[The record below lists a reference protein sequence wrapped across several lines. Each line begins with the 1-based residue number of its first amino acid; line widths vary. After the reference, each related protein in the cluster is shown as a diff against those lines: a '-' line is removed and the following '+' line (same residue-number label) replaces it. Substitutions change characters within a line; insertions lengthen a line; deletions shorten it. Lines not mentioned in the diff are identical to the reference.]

1 MFEGEKQYMCFH
13 LIFYHLH
20 NGCAAVA
27 RAILGPGIRETVV
40 VLELAGELLELVVF
54 ADLFRA
60 EDMTVVRMVLAV
72 ADDGLWALRGWEGT

>member
-1 MFEGEKQYMCFH
+1 MFEGEKKYMRFH
-13 LIFYHLH
+13 LIFHHLH

-27 RAILGPGIRETVV
+27 RGILEPGIRETVV

-72 ADDGLWALRGWEGT
+72 EDDGLWALRGWDGT